1 MEHELLHA
9 ALGQW
14 RYLFEYAPTSS
25 TQPSDNALLL
35 LVPAELTALLDHV
48 EHARLTQLAALCH
61 QASLVLHVLDT
72 WSVSETGAISGVSPL
87 SKAVA
92 RALSSYVIAQIYRA
106 FSEEVTF
113 SERTTAGLLVALD
126 QLTALKSLFDLLLE
140 IDRSARQH
148 HVSFQVTRVMCRPV
162 TDRALTGLPN

>member
-14 RYLFEYAPTSS
+14 RYLFEYAAPSS
-25 TQPSDNALLL
+25 ASATQSSGELFI
-35 LVPAELTALLDHV
+35 VPAELAALLDHV

-61 QASLVLHVLDT
+61 QASRVLQVLDT
-72 WSVSETGAISGVSPL
+72 WSLSGDNVPLSESGAISGVSPL
-87 SKAVA
+87 SRAVA

-106 FSEEVTF
+106 FSEEATF

-140 IDRSARQH
+140 IDRTALQH
-148 HVSFQVTRVMCRPV
+148 HVS
-162 TDRALTGLPN
+162 L